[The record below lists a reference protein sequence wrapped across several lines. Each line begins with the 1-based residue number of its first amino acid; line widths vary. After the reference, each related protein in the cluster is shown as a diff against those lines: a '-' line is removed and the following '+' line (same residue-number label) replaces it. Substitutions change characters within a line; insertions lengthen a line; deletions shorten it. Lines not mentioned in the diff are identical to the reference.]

1 MVNILNLKQLRGF
14 VDGTIE
20 RKLYIVYKFQ
30 TYPVLKIVTSDTY
43 GTSLTGLSLRWG
55 GGGGG
60 NLQNHKTITMV
71 TIRRKITFKFLLTDY
86 EHYLLNTDSR
96 HYYKMLSGLQR
107 AVHVKID

>member
-60 NLQNHKTITMV
+60 TCKNTKQLLWLQSDA
-71 TIRRKITFKFLLTDY
+71 RLL
-86 EHYLLNTDSR
+86 
-96 HYYKMLSGLQR
+96 LSFY
-107 AVHVKID
+107 